1 MIRSEDIQEE
11 GRNLTAG
18 AGTNFEYMGE
28 GARWDH
34 RPFHSPDYCHTG
46 DSDNGIIICWSDDD
60 AEGICTNFE
69 NMWEWA
75 RWPELVKGL
84 RAV

>member
-28 GARWDH
+28 GIWWDLGL
-34 RPFHSPDYCHTG
+34 STG
-46 DSDNGIIICWSDDD
+46 PITVTVVIRG
-60 AEGICTNFE
+60 
-69 NMWEWA
+69 
-75 RWPELVKGL
+75 
-84 RAV
+84 